1 MWRSVLVLAVLMLMP
16 PAVAEELPIEYFVR
30 SGDYLDVTLSPSG
43 TRLAARVRVDEKVA
57 VVVIDRASGEI
68 VGGLRTPSDDEIYN
82 VIWVSDERLIFSYAE
97 KHYGLDAPSST
108 GELYGMDYRGKNVEL
123 LAGYRASNSRTGSRL
138 STKDDDYASFYL
150 VDVLKDDEKHVL
162 VVEYPW
168 SKDGIGW
175 MDNRLKFPVVSRLH
189 VKSGRKKKIEV
200 LPFRNGVPYSTRD
213 GRILFATYETEESYT
228 ASAYRES
235 NDGEWQPLTDVF
247 DFIDDEMSV
256 IGLNEAGNAAFLRGR
271 YGEQKYYTIFR
282 LDFIARTFEPIFTD
296 VDADIVEV
304 LVDPDT
310 GEIAAGKSMRG
321 KPRYHY
327 PQTDSK
333 MKKTHQQLAR
343 AFKGRTMDIV
353 SGTRDGG
360 ELMVRVTS
368 DVNPGEYYFF
378 DNREKNADFFWANM
392 SWIDPRLLRP
402 MILDEVVT
410 DDGFRVPVRLTL
422 PDTDGPAPLIVHPHG
437 GPHGVADMWAFNG
450 EVQLLVNRGFAVLQ
464 VNMRGSGNY
473 GDRFL
478 KAGYKEWGGKM
489 IDDIAAATRWA
500 MQNESVDGDK
510 VCAYGASYGAYASY
524 MLAIREPELLTCVA
538 GYVGVYDLNM
548 LYTKGD
554 VPKSWGGEGFL
565 ERVVGREQAQLD
577 DFSPVNHA
585 GQIAANAMLIHGE
598 ADIRAPIEH
607 AVAMRKAFKKAG
619 KDVEWIEIDQSGHG
633 AFSMKSK
640 LILYEGLLGFLDANL
655 K

>member
-1 MWRSVLVLAVLMLMP
+1 M
-16 PAVAEELPIEYFVR
+16 
-30 SGDYLDVTLSPSG
+30 
-43 TRLAARVRVDEKVA
+43 
-57 VVVIDRASGEI
+57 
-68 VGGLRTPSDDEIYN
+68 
-82 VIWVSDERLIFSYAE
+82 
-97 KHYGLDAPSST
+97 
-108 GELYGMDYRGKNVEL
+108 
-123 LAGYRASNSRTGSRL
+123 
-138 STKDDDYASFYL
+138 
-150 VDVLKDDEKHVL
+150 
-162 VVEYPW
+162 VEYPW
-168 SKDGIGW
+168 SKDGLAW
-175 MDNRLKFPVVSRLH
+175 MDNRVKFPVVSRLN
-189 VKSGRKKKIEV
+189 VKTGRKKKVEV
-200 LPFRNGVPYSTRD
+200 LPFRNAVPYSTRD
-213 GRILFATYETEESYT
+213 GRILFTTYETEESYA
-228 ASAYRES
+228 ASSYRES
-235 NDGEWQPLTDVF
+235 NDSEWQPLSDVF
-247 DFIDDEMSV
+247 DFLDDEMSV
-256 IGLNEAGNAAFLRGR
+256 VGLNEAGDAAFLRGR
-271 YGEQKYYTIFR
+271 YGEEKYYTIFR
-282 LDFIARTFEPIFTD
+282 LDFGARTFEPIFTD
-296 VDADIVEV
+296 VDADIVDV

-310 GEIAAGKSMRG
+310 GEIAAGKTMRG

-327 PQTDSK
+327 PQTDSAT
-333 MKKTHQQLAR
+333 KKTHQQLAR

-353 SGTRDGG
+353 SRTRDGG
-360 ELMVRVTS
+360 ELMVRVSS

-378 DNREKNADFFWANM
+378 DNQKKNADFFWANM

-410 DDGFRVPVRLTL
+410 DDGFSVPVRLTL

-473 GDRFL
+473 GDRFMR
-478 KAGYKEWGGKM
+478 AGYKEWGGKM

-500 MQNESVDGDK
+500 MQNDAVDGNK

-524 MLAIREPELLTCVA
+524 MLAIREPQLLTCVA

-565 ERVVGREQAQLD
+565 ERVIGRDKAQLD
-577 DFSPVNHA
+577 DFSPINHA
-585 GQIAANAMLIHGE
+585 TKISANAMLIHGE
-598 ADIRAPIEH
+598 ADFRAPIEH
-607 AVAMRKAFKKAG
+607 AHAMRKALRKAG

-640 LILYEGLLGFLDANL
+640 LELYEGLLGFLDANL